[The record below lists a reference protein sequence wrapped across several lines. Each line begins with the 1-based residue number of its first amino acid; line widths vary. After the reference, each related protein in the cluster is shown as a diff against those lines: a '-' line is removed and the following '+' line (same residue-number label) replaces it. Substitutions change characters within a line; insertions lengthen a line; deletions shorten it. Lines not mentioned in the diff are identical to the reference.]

1 MQSWEDP
8 PSSLSMGWFEASKL
22 VLQLRVIVIVI
33 VIVFFVV
40 FVSRFAALGCFQNDF
55 EGD

>member
-1 MQSWEDP
+1 
-8 PSSLSMGWFEASKL
+8 MGWFEASKL
-22 VLQLRVIVIVI
+22 VLQLCVI
-33 VIVFFVV
+33 VIVFVVV

>member
-1 MQSWEDP
+1 
-8 PSSLSMGWFEASKL
+8 MGWFEASKL

-33 VIVFFVV
+33 VIVFVVV
-40 FVSRFAALGCFQNDF
+40 FVSGFAALGCFQNDF